1 MKILANKI
9 SGILLSVLFLAI
21 GSFLFEASAQD
32 IRIQGKIT
40 DIATGEPI
48 AAVNIIDDGYVIA
61 YSDIDGNYSCTV
73 ARDAELIFYSGQHE
87 EVKIKVNNR
96 QIINVQMQM
105 LTIEISEAVVTAS
118 FGNTTVYVEPSDLQ
132 LVGDH
137 FILKTNVR
145 IPRKQ
150 FDLNSRFI
158 FQPVLYDATLKDST
172 YFRPVVI
179 DGFNYH
185 INQLRYF
192 SFDGSKDRLAD
203 YVVTNELSQNDNI
216 YSYKDSLYVDPKNV
230 NNDFRSDCYIA
241 INGLFKRENTR
252 PGAKKDYEDT
262 LLIAKGTVNPL
273 RFIEYNIDPQEL
285 TDTNLIPKPEMK
297 LLMDAGVS
305 KINFVLGKAKVD
317 ENDAESVQNIQSINQ
332 KIQAIVNNEFATLKS
347 IEIVGYASPEGSY
360 KQNLSLAK
368 ARTDLI
374 LKELAASLDPSGAKF
389 VDLTSES
396 VVEPWSKVATM
407 LRDTD
412 PELAAYIDDL
422 VYKYADTHDK
432 IIPHMRNHKKYR
444 TFLLKEILPSLRKV
458 EYTLNYSEFRKLKDH
473 EIWDRYN
480 AKTEEISRYEY
491 WRLIDTAP
499 DSLTR
504 YSLISEGL
512 EKYPNFTYVA
522 NDLAIQLIKQDS
534 VNLEIL
540 KPSLGRRA
548 PEPVIYNQA
557 LMALGAREVA
567 MADSLSRLLP
577 MNDTT
582 AYLKSITAALAGDY
596 EAAYP
601 QLASR
606 GGLNEVLL
614 LLCME
619 RNANALAKCNELMA
633 TGDYNDNAKF
643 WYVHAVCA
651 NRAEDI
657 FTAMTSLEMAL
668 MLDPSLE
675 ETARLD
681 SDAMDIIDLIRP
693 PLDGTQ
699 TEY

>member
-73 ARDAELIFYSGQHE
+73 ARDAELIFYSGQYE

-150 FDLNSRFI
+150 FDMNSRFI

-185 INQLRYF
+185 INQQRYF
-192 SFDGSKDRLAD
+192 SFDPSKDRLAD

-241 INGLFKRENTR
+241 INGLFKRDSSR

-317 ENDAESVQNIQSINQ
+317 ENDAESVQNIQSIKQ

-374 LKELAASLDPSGAKF
+374 LKELAASLDPSVAKF
-389 VDLTSES
+389 VELTSES
-396 VVEPWSKVATM
+396 VVEPWSKVANM
-407 LRDTD
+407 LRETD

-444 TFLLKEILPSLRKV
+444 TFLLQEILPSLRKV

-522 NDLAIQLIKQDS
+522 NDMAIQLIKQDS

-619 RNANALAKCNELMA
+619 RNANALAKCNDLMA

>member
-48 AAVNIIDDGYVIA
+48 AAVNVIHDGYVLT

-73 ARDAELIFYSGQHE
+73 PRDAELIFYSGQHE
-87 EVKIKVNNR
+87 EATVKVNNR
-96 QIINVQMQM
+96 QIVNVQMQI
-105 LTIEISEAVVTAS
+105 LTIELSEAVVTAS
-118 FGNTTVYVEPSDLQ
+118 FSNTTVYVEPSDLQ

-137 FILKTNVR
+137 FVLKTNVR

-158 FQPVLYDATLKDST
+158 FQPVLYDATLRDST

-185 INQLRYF
+185 VNQQRYF
-192 SFDGSKDRLAD
+192 SFDSSKDRLAD
-203 YVVTNELSQNDNI
+203 YVVTNELSQTDNI
-216 YSYKDSLYVDPKNV
+216 YFYKDSLYVDPKNV
-230 NNDFRSDCYIA
+230 NNDFRSDCYIG
-241 INGLFKRENTR
+241 INGLFRRENTR

-262 LLIAKGTVNPL
+262 LQIAKGTVNPL
-273 RFIEYNIDPQEL
+273 RFIEYNIHPQEL

-317 ENDAESVQNIQSINQ
+317 EKDAESVQNIQSIKQ
-332 KIQAIVNNEFATLKS
+332 KLQAIVNNEFATLKS

-374 LKELAASLDPSGAKF
+374 LKELAASLDPSVAKF
-389 VDLTSES
+389 VELTSNS
-396 VVEPWSKVATM
+396 IVEPWSKVAEI
-407 LRDTD
+407 LRESD
-412 PELAAYIDDL
+412 PELATYIDDL
-422 VYKYADTHDK
+422 VYKYSDSHDH
-432 IIPHMRNHKKYR
+432 IIPHMRKHAKYR
-444 TFLLKEILPSLRKV
+444 SYLLKDILPSLRKV
-458 EYTLNYSEFRKLKDH
+458 EYTLNYSEFRKLRDY

-504 YSLISEGL
+504 YSLITEGL

-540 KPSLGRRA
+540 KPSLGRKA

-596 EAAYP
+596 EGAYP

-619 RNANALAKCNELMA
+619 RNHNALAKCNELMA
-633 TGDYNDNAKF
+633 TGEYNENAKF

-651 NRAEDI
+651 NRTEDI

-681 SDAMDIIDLIRP
+681 SDAMDIVDLIRP

>member
-185 INQLRYF
+185 INQQRYF
-192 SFDGSKDRLAD
+192 SFDSSKDRLAD

-317 ENDAESVQNIQSINQ
+317 ENDAESVQNIQSIKQ

-360 KQNLSLAK
+360 KQNLSLAQ

-374 LKELAASLDPSGAKF
+374 LKELAASLDPSVAKF

-396 VVEPWSKVATM
+396 VVEPWSKVANM

-444 TFLLKEILPSLRKV
+444 TFLLKETLPSLRKV

-596 EAAYP
+596 EGAYP

-619 RNANALAKCNELMA
+619 RNHNALAKCNELMS
-633 TGDYNDNAKF
+633 TGEYNENAKF

-651 NRAEDI
+651 NRTEDI

-681 SDAMDIIDLIRP
+681 SDAMDIVDLIRP

>member
-185 INQLRYF
+185 INQQRYF
-192 SFDGSKDRLAD
+192 SFDSSKDRLAD

-317 ENDAESVQNIQSINQ
+317 ENDAESVQNIQSIKQ

-360 KQNLSLAK
+360 KQNLSLAQ

-374 LKELAASLDPSGAKF
+374 LKELAASLDPSVAKF

-396 VVEPWSKVATM
+396 VVEPWSKVANM

-444 TFLLKEILPSLRKV
+444 TFLLKETLPSLRKV

-504 YSLISEGL
+504 YSLITEGL

-522 NDLAIQLIKQDS
+522 NDLAIQLINRDS

-540 KPSLGRRA
+540 KPSLGRKA

-596 EAAYP
+596 EGAYP

-619 RNANALAKCNELMA
+619 RNHNALAKCNELMS
-633 TGDYNDNAKF
+633 TGEYNENAKF

-651 NRAEDI
+651 NRTEDI

-681 SDAMDIIDLIRP
+681 SDAMDIVDLIRP

>member
-1 MKILANKI
+1 MNILANKI

-21 GSFLFEASAQD
+21 GSFFFEASAQD

-185 INQLRYF
+185 INQQRYF
-192 SFDGSKDRLAD
+192 SFDPSKDRLAD

-241 INGLFKRENTR
+241 INGLFKRDSSR

-317 ENDAESVQNIQSINQ
+317 ENDAESVQNIQSIKQ

-347 IEIVGYASPEGSY
+347 IDIVGYASPEGSY

-374 LKELAASLDPSGAKF
+374 LKELAASLDPSVAKF
-389 VDLTSES
+389 VELTSES
-396 VVEPWSKVATM
+396 VVEPWSKVANM
-407 LRDTD
+407 LRETD
-412 PELAAYIDDL
+412 PELATYIDDL

-444 TFLLKEILPSLRKV
+444 SFLLQEILPSLRKV

-512 EKYPNFTYVA
+512 EKYPNFTSVA
-522 NDLAIQLIKQDS
+522 NF
-534 VNLEIL
+534 
-540 KPSLGRRA
+540 
-548 PEPVIYNQA
+548 
-557 LMALGAREVA
+557 
-567 MADSLSRLLP
+567 
-577 MNDTT
+577 
-582 AYLKSITAALAGDY
+582 
-596 EAAYP
+596 
-601 QLASR
+601 
-606 GGLNEVLL
+606 
-614 LLCME
+614 
-619 RNANALAKCNELMA
+619 NAWLYDWN
-633 TGDYNDNAKF
+633 F
-643 WYVHAVCA
+643 
-651 NRAEDI
+651 
-657 FTAMTSLEMAL
+657 
-668 MLDPSLE
+668 
-675 ETARLD
+675 
-681 SDAMDIIDLIRP
+681 
-693 PLDGTQ
+693 
-699 TEY
+699 

>member
-48 AAVNIIDDGYVIA
+48 AAVNVIHDGYVLT

-73 ARDAELIFYSGQHE
+73 PRDAELIFYSGQHE
-87 EVKIKVNNR
+87 EATVKVNNR
-96 QIINVQMQM
+96 QIVNVQMQI
-105 LTIEISEAVVTAS
+105 LTIELSEAVVTAS

-137 FILKTNVR
+137 FVLKTNVR

-185 INQLRYF
+185 VNQQRYF
-192 SFDGSKDRLAD
+192 SFDSSKDRLAD
-203 YVVTNELSQNDNI
+203 YVVTNELSQTDNI
-216 YSYKDSLYVDPKNV
+216 YFYKDSLYVDPKNV
-230 NNDFRSDCYIA
+230 NNDFRSDCYIG
-241 INGLFKRENTR
+241 INGLFRRENTR

-262 LLIAKGTVNPL
+262 LQIAKGTVNPL
-273 RFIEYNIDPQEL
+273 RFIEYNIHPQEL

-317 ENDAESVQNIQSINQ
+317 EKDAESVQNIQSIKQ
-332 KIQAIVNNEFATLKS
+332 KLQAIVNNEFATLKS
-347 IEIVGYASPEGSY
+347 IEIVGYASPEGTY

-368 ARTDLI
+368 DRTDLI
-374 LKELAASLDPSGAKF
+374 LKELAASLDPSVAKY
-389 VDLTSES
+389 VELTSNS
-396 VVEPWSKVATM
+396 IVEPWSKVAEI
-407 LRDTD
+407 LRESD
-412 PELAAYIDDL
+412 PELATYIDDL
-422 VYKYADTHDK
+422 VYKYADSHDH
-432 IIPHMRNHKKYR
+432 IIPHMRKHAKYR
-444 TFLLKEILPSLRKV
+444 SYLLKDILPSLRKV
-458 EYTLNYSEFRKLKDH
+458 EYTLNYSEFRKLRDY

-504 YSLISEGL
+504 YSLITEGL

-522 NDLAIQLIKQDS
+522 NDLAVQLIKRDS

-540 KPSLGRRA
+540 KPSLGRKA

-596 EAAYP
+596 EGAYP

-619 RNANALAKCNELMA
+619 RNHNALAKCNELMS
-633 TGDYNDNAKF
+633 TGEYNENAKF

-651 NRAEDI
+651 NRTEDI

-681 SDAMDIIDLIRP
+681 SDAMDIVDLIRP

>member
-48 AAVNIIDDGYVIA
+48 AAVNVIHDGYVLT

-73 ARDAELIFYSGQHE
+73 PRDAELIFYSGQHE
-87 EVKIKVNNR
+87 EATVKVNNR
-96 QIINVQMQM
+96 QIVNVQMQI
-105 LTIEISEAVVTAS
+105 LTIELSEAVVTAS
-118 FGNTTVYVEPSDLQ
+118 FSNTTVYVEPSDLQ

-137 FILKTNVR
+137 FVLKTNVR

-185 INQLRYF
+185 INQQRYF
-192 SFDGSKDRLAD
+192 SFDSSKDRLAD
-203 YVVTNELSQNDNI
+203 YVVTNELSQTDNI
-216 YSYKDSLYVDPKNV
+216 YFYKDSLYVDPKNV
-230 NNDFRSDCYIA
+230 NNDFRSDCYIG
-241 INGLFKRENTR
+241 INGLFRRENTR

-262 LLIAKGTVNPL
+262 LQIAKGTVNPL
-273 RFIEYNIDPQEL
+273 RFIEYNIHPQEL

-317 ENDAESVQNIQSINQ
+317 EKDAESVQNIQSIKQ
-332 KIQAIVNNEFATLKS
+332 KLQAIVNNEFATLKS
-347 IEIVGYASPEGSY
+347 IEIVGYASPEGTY

-368 ARTDLI
+368 DRTDLI
-374 LKELAASLDPSGAKF
+374 LKELAASLDPSVAKY
-389 VDLTSES
+389 VELTSNS
-396 VVEPWSKVATM
+396 IVEPWSKVAEI
-407 LRDTD
+407 LRESD
-412 PELAAYIDDL
+412 PELATYIDDL
-422 VYKYADTHDK
+422 VYKYADSHDH
-432 IIPHMRNHKKYR
+432 IIPHMRKHAKYR
-444 TFLLKEILPSLRKV
+444 SYLLKDILPSLRKV
-458 EYTLNYSEFRKLKDH
+458 EYTLNYSEFRKLRDY

-504 YSLISEGL
+504 YSLITEGL

-540 KPSLGRRA
+540 KPSLGRKA

-596 EAAYP
+596 EGAYP

-619 RNANALAKCNELMA
+619 RNHNALAKCNELMS
-633 TGDYNDNAKF
+633 TGEYNENAKF

-651 NRAEDI
+651 NRTEDI

-681 SDAMDIIDLIRP
+681 SDAMDIVDLIRP

>member
-317 ENDAESVQNIQSINQ
+317 ENDAESVQNIQSIKQ

-374 LKELAASLDPSGAKF
+374 LKELAASLDPSVAKF

-396 VVEPWSKVATM
+396 VVEPWSKVANM

-504 YSLISEGL
+504 YSLITEGL

-522 NDLAIQLIKQDS
+522 NDLAIQLIKKDS

-596 EAAYP
+596 ETAYP

>member
-185 INQLRYF
+185 INQQRYF
-192 SFDGSKDRLAD
+192 SFDSSKDRLAD

-317 ENDAESVQNIQSINQ
+317 ENDAESVQNIQSIKQ

-360 KQNLSLAK
+360 KQNLSLAQ

-374 LKELAASLDPSGAKF
+374 LKELAASLDPSVAKF

-396 VVEPWSKVATM
+396 VVEPWSKVANM

-444 TFLLKEILPSLRKV
+444 TFLLKETLPSLRKV

-504 YSLISEGL
+504 YSLITEGL

-540 KPSLGRRA
+540 KPSLGRKA

-596 EAAYP
+596 EGAYP

-619 RNANALAKCNELMA
+619 RNHNALAKCNELMS
-633 TGDYNDNAKF
+633 TGEYNENAKF

-651 NRAEDI
+651 NRTEDI

-681 SDAMDIIDLIRP
+681 SDAMDIVDLIRP
-693 PLDGTQ
+693 SLDGTQ

>member
-32 IRIQGKIT
+32 IRIQGKVT

-48 AAVNIIDDGYVIA
+48 AAVNVIYDGYVLT

-73 ARDAELIFYSGQHE
+73 PRDAELIFYSGQHE
-87 EVKIKVNNR
+87 EATVKVNNR
-96 QIINVQMQM
+96 QIVNVQMQI
-105 LTIEISEAVVTAS
+105 LTIELSEAVVTAS
-118 FGNTTVYVEPSDLQ
+118 FSNTTVYVEPSDLQ

-137 FILKTNVR
+137 FVLKTNVR

-158 FQPVLYDATLKDST
+158 FQPVLYDATLRDST

-185 INQLRYF
+185 VNQQRYF
-192 SFDGSKDRLAD
+192 SFDSSKDRLAD
-203 YVVTNELSQNDNI
+203 YVVTNELSQTDNI
-216 YSYKDSLYVDPKNV
+216 YFYKDSLYVDPKNV
-230 NNDFRSDCYIA
+230 NNDFRSDCYIG
-241 INGLFKRENTR
+241 INGLFRRENTR

-262 LLIAKGTVNPL
+262 LQIAKGTVNPL
-273 RFIEYNIDPQEL
+273 RFIEYNIHPQEL

-317 ENDAESVQNIQSINQ
+317 EKDAESVQNIQSIKQ
-332 KIQAIVNNEFATLKS
+332 KLQAIVNNEFATLKS

-374 LKELAASLDPSGAKF
+374 LKELAASLDPSVAKF
-389 VDLTSES
+389 VELTSNS
-396 VVEPWSKVATM
+396 IVEPWSKVAEI
-407 LRDTD
+407 LRESD
-412 PELAAYIDDL
+412 PELATYIDDL
-422 VYKYADTHDK
+422 VYKYSDSHDH
-432 IIPHMRNHKKYR
+432 IIPHMRKHAKYR
-444 TFLLKEILPSLRKV
+444 SYLLKDILPSLRKV
-458 EYTLNYSEFRKLKDH
+458 EYTLNYSEFRKLRDY

-504 YSLISEGL
+504 YSLITEGL

-540 KPSLGRRA
+540 KPSLGRKA

-596 EAAYP
+596 EGAYP

-619 RNANALAKCNELMA
+619 RNHNALAKCNELMA
-633 TGDYNDNAKF
+633 TGEYNENAKF

-651 NRAEDI
+651 NRTEDI

-681 SDAMDIIDLIRP
+681 SDAMDIVDLIRP

>member
-317 ENDAESVQNIQSINQ
+317 ENDAESVQNIQSIKQ

-360 KQNLSLAK
+360 KQNLSLAQ

-374 LKELAASLDPSGAKF
+374 LKELAASLDPSVAKF

-396 VVEPWSKVATM
+396 VVEPWSKVANM

-444 TFLLKEILPSLRKV
+444 TFLLKETLPSLRKV

-619 RNANALAKCNELMA
+619 RNHNALAKCNELMS
-633 TGDYNDNAKF
+633 TGEYNENAKF

-681 SDAMDIIDLIRP
+681 SDAMDIVDLIRP

>member
-9 SGILLSVLFLAI
+9 SGILLSILFLAI

-73 ARDAELIFYSGQHE
+73 SRDAELIFYSGQHE

-185 INQLRYF
+185 INQQRYF
-192 SFDGSKDRLAD
+192 SFDPSKDRLAD

-241 INGLFKRENTR
+241 INGLFKRDSSR

-317 ENDAESVQNIQSINQ
+317 ENDAESVQNIQSIKQ

-374 LKELAASLDPSGAKF
+374 LKELAASLDPSVAKF
-389 VDLTSES
+389 VELTSES
-396 VVEPWSKVATM
+396 VVEPWSKVANM
-407 LRDTD
+407 LRETD

-444 TFLLKEILPSLRKV
+444 TFLLQEILPSLRKV

-522 NDLAIQLIKQDS
+522 NDMAIQLIKQDS

-619 RNANALAKCNELMA
+619 RNANALAKCNDLMA